1 MDIDLGNPP
10 SDSDTKDFYL
20 PFSISLWFAAKI
32 ESNYKL
38 KNNILST
45 YWLSNN
51 FSGRENT

>member
-1 MDIDLGNPP
+1 MDINCEHLH

-45 YWLSNN
+45 MDRQTI
-51 FSGRENT
+51 SGRENT

>member
-32 ESNYKL
+32 ESDYKL
-38 KNNILST
+38 KNYILST
-45 YWLSNN
+45 MD
-51 FSGRENT
+51 RQTIP